1 MENYY
6 IEYVANYCD
15 ISKSSLRYYEKK
27 EILKNIKR
35 DHNNKRIYSKDDIEM
50 IKFIQCLSNLNM
62 PLKEIKKNTN
72 MLYEHKID
80 IQTILK
86 AHLKFLND
94 QRNLINSHIKLIEEE
109 LNKES
114 LI

>member
-15 ISKSSLRYYEKK
+15 ISKSRLRYYEKK

-50 IKFIQCLSNLNM
+50 
-62 PLKEIKKNTN
+62 KNSFN
-72 MLYEHKID
+72 
-80 IQTILK
+80 
-86 AHLKFLND
+86 F
-94 QRNLINSHIKLIEEE
+94 
-109 LNKES
+109 
-114 LI
+114 